1 MKKEMKTRVLFFT
14 MIAAALSF
22 SCQKEMEPTQNGS
35 TDNVVVDFVPGPGR
49 VLAVSPTGPDT
60 KVTFGSADADGKLP
74 VLWTNGD
81 GIKLYSEN
89 EADGVD
95 YTFEGEN
102 TASAVF
108 TGAPVEGQTRY
119 AVFPYTRAKEMKD
132 GKLNVS
138 FAALHDKQNFHSSLK
153 NNENNLKYMPMWA
166 KEDQENEG
174 HFNFINLCGAVI
186 FRFNDYQE
194 LRGMRISNVTITSKD
209 NYISGMGTIDPAT
222 GELTLSGTEDK
233 QKVIT
238 VNHDPILGPHNI
250 ANTKASPSINDE
262 GAPGFIIALPAI
274 TYPANDLK
282 VTITDNFGRVFEQVV
297 TKKLV
302 ITPGESRKFPT
313 LSFTFCYGTANCITV
328 NKRETTTFDIAPY
341 YTFDKSLAVS
351 SMVPVKNLAG
361 ENFCEEGTTI
371 ERLWG
376 IRNNYDKLN
385 VDSVLPIG
393 NFSKDGNTITIT
405 GGTNVGNALLALK
418 DSTGTILWSWH
429 IWVVDGLTDQKYTN
443 CIEQG
448 QPTFMDRNLGAYS
461 NEYGASTRS
470 AVGLYYQYGRKDPFV
485 IKTNGFDVVG
495 KSPYFTSGAELTK
508 TVVRSADIARM
519 SWTIKNPDTRIIHTN
534 TPTGTPPKGFND
546 WLVPGTDVVN
556 HWGNPVAVAD
566 QAGANASKGGYKTI
580 YDPCPEGY
588 RVPDYHYLSGLTD
601 DKRVAGESAKGVKFK
616 VDDSEN
622 YAVYPLPGTL
632 SVGEI
637 DGSTGLFY
645 YNFRGYYWTSTLT
658 STAAVSFLY
667 NTTGVYTSTFS
678 NMVSVRPAA
687 ANIRCMKIE

>member
-1 MKKEMKTRVLFFT
+1 MKKKMKTRILFFT

-22 SCQKEMEPTQNGS
+22 SCQKEIEPAQNGAAV
-35 TDNVVVDFVPGPGR
+35 DAVVDFVPGPGR
-49 VLAVSPTGPDT
+49 ILAVSPTGPDT
-60 KVTFGSADADGKLP
+60 KITFGSADVDGNMP

-81 GIKLYSEN
+81 GIKVYSEN
-89 EADGVD
+89 NAEGVD

-102 TASAVF
+102 ASSAVF
-108 TGAPVEGQTRY
+108 TGDPVEGQTRY
-119 AVFPYTRAKEMKD
+119 AVFPYTRAKAMKD

-138 FAALHDKQNFHSSLK
+138 LAALYDRQSFHSSLK

-174 HFNFINLCGAVI
+174 FFNFVNLCGAVM

-194 LRGMRISNVTITSKD
+194 LRGMKISNVTITSKD

-222 GELTLSGTEDK
+222 GELTLSGTDDK

-250 ANTKASPSINDE
+250 ANTKASPSINDA
-262 GAPGFIIALPAI
+262 GVTGFIIALPAI

-282 VTITDNFGRVFEQVV
+282 VTITDNMGRVFERVV
-297 TKKLV
+297 TSELV
-302 ITPGESRKFPT
+302 ITPGEYRTFPA

-328 NKRETTTFDIAPY
+328 NKGETKTFDITPY

-376 IRNNYDKLN
+376 IRNSYDKPT

-393 NFSKDGNTITIT
+393 KFSKDGNTITIT

-443 CIEQG
+443 CVELG

-461 NEYGASTRS
+461 NEYGNDKRS

-495 KSPYFTSGAELTK
+495 KSPYFTSGVELTK
-508 TVVRSADIARM
+508 TAVRTNDIARM
-519 SWTIKNPDTRIIHTN
+519 SWTIKNPDTRIIYTF
-534 TPTGTPPKGFND
+534 TPTGAPPKGFND

-580 YDPCPEGY
+580 YDPCPAGY

-667 NTTGVYTSTFS
+667 NTTNVYTSTFS